1 MIGGG
6 IGTFSIGTHL
16 TSPSVTSIPH
26 FLFILLQF
34 TVNIKCSYIVKLT
47 ISIQEQCSATREYA
61 PNITLIICF
70 SAGIHYYFCAKDG
83 RNSDLKL
90 KSLNIQPHN
99 TCEVNKY

>member
-1 MIGGG
+1 MFIFLSKYRRIQMIGGG

-16 TSPSVTSIPH
+16 TSPSVTSIQY

-61 PNITLIICF
+61 PNITLSF

-83 RNSDLKL
+83 RNSELKL
-90 KSLNIQPHN
+90 KFLNI
-99 TCEVNKY
+99 